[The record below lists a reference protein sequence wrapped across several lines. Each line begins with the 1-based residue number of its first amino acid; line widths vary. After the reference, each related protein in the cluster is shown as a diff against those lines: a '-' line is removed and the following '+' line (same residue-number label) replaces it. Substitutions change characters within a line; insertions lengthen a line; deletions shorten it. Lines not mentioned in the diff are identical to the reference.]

1 VVSDVAGKLEMGP
14 AVLGEWGEEGVKL
27 FLGKVDNVD
36 GSFFSELFKIELG
49 GSAKC
54 FKGGGGSERGWRVD
68 NVGVGVNG
76 GGLKGVR
83 VD

>member
-1 VVSDVAGKLEMGP
+1 VVSDVAGKLEVGP
-14 AVLGEWGEEGVKL
+14 AVLGEWGKEGVKL
-27 FLGKVDNVD
+27 FLGEADDV
-36 GSFFSELFKIELG
+36 GGGFFSELFKIELG

-54 FKGGGGSERGWRVD
+54 FEGGGGSERGWRTD
-68 NVGVGVNG
+68 NVGVGVSG

>member
-1 VVSDVAGKLEMGP
+1 MGEADDVVGG
-14 AVLGEWGEEGVKL
+14 
-27 FLGKVDNVD
+27 FL
-36 GSFFSELFKIELG
+36 SELFKIELG
-49 GSAKC
+49 DSAKG
-54 FKGGGGSERGWRVD
+54 FEGGFGSGRGRGAD